1 MSPDRSGVGQEVDS
15 ESTRPLVSVLDYGVG
30 NLHSLMKGLVAVG
43 AHVEVTADPLEALWS
58 TAMVLP
64 GVGAFEPA
72 AEVIAQERD
81 ALRHAIE
88 SGFPVLGICLGMQ
101 LLFDT
106 SDEGPGLGIGA
117 IPGRVTRLNAHS
129 VPQIGWNRVEGHAE
143 PLVCESGL
151 EDAYY
156 ANSYACRPVDESV
169 VTAWT
174 THEGDRFPAVV
185 RYRRVVGAQFHPE
198 KSSSQGL
205 SFLRQWVESL
215 PGGSRNG

>member
-1 MSPDRSGVGQEVDS
+1 M
-15 ESTRPLVSVLDYGVG
+15 RPKLMMLDYGVG
-30 NLHSLMKGLVAVG
+30 NLHSLAKGLVAAG
-43 AHVEVTADPLEALWS
+43 GNVEVVTDPVEALQG

-72 AEVIAQERD
+72 AEVIARERWV
-81 ALRHAIE
+81 LQRAIAD
-88 SGFPVLGICLGMQ
+88 GYPVLGICLGMQ
-101 LLFDT
+101 LLFDE
-106 SDEGPGLGIGA
+106 SDEGPGFGIGA

-129 VPQIGWNRVEGHAE
+129 VPQIGWNQVEGPAE

-151 EDAYY
+151 ESAYY

-185 RYRRVVGAQFHPE
+185 RFRRVVGAQFHPE
-198 KSSSQGL
+198 KSSAAGL
-205 SFLRQWVESL
+205 AFLRTWVESL
-215 PGGSRNG
+215 PGGRDG